1 MPLSYKKV
9 DSKSHLISWLLL
21 FHKRSNACTAST
33 NKKKGQN
40 KMLTLIYKIKLYLV
54 GLKLKRLNNQYN
66 KLIIKY
72 NKKYLGI

>member
-1 MPLSYKKV
+1 M

-33 NKKKGQN
+33 NKNKGQN
-40 KMLTLIYKIKLYLV
+40 KILTIIYKINLYLV
-54 GLKLKRLNNQYN
+54 DLKLKRLNNQYN